1 MSNRSARRDAES
13 RAEARRRARLESRGQ
28 RPDTEEVPEA
38 DSASTAAG
46 RRPGPGG
53 FLSNLFPPAPPLAN
67 QPDALAG
74 FRYQGP
80 LRPVVEALYLLA
92 RNPVPWLV
100 GGLLWTVGRLFT
112 DNSMTG
118 LVASLLSFGGLIGAG
133 WFAPWRPWL
142 SGLAAGLVGWIAFI
156 AFVFFLAPSPPAAT
170 SSASPTPAA
179 SIAASA
185 SPQASASAAPS
196 ASASA
201 APSPSAAS
209 TPPQPTPSELAA
221 GLAVQTVLQLAL
233 GAGAGFYGGYLR
245 RRMATTPQR
254 SSRRR

>member
-1 MSNRSARRDAES
+1 MSNRSPRRDAES
-13 RAEARRRARLESRGQ
+13 RAEARRRARLEARGQ
-28 RPDTEEVPEA
+28 QPDLEEVPEA
-38 DSASTAAG
+38 DSASTAAAG
-46 RRPGPGG
+46 RSGGG

-67 QPDALAG
+67 QPDVLAG
-74 FRYQGP
+74 FRYEGP
-80 LRPVVEALYLLA
+80 LRPVVEALYLLI

-142 SGLAAGLVGWIAFI
+142 SGLAAGLVGWIAF
-156 AFVFFLAPSPPAAT
+156 VGFLLVLGASQPAVT
-170 SSASPTPAA
+170 GSASPTPVASVAA
-179 SIAASA
+179 TASA
-185 SPQASASAAPS
+185 QASASAIPS
-196 ASASA
+196 VSASA
-201 APSPSAAS
+201 APGSSPASA
-209 TPPQPTPSELAA
+209 PPQPTPGELAA